1 MKLRLNFILLL
12 AAILFSSPVSA
23 DNPTRIIKGA
33 SVPDRTPA
41 RYVMDCI
48 VNAPYTPEFQ
58 VLDTE
63 SAFGRYAPMSK
74 EEKILKLLGYEQ

>member
-1 MKLRLNFILLL
+1 M

-33 SVPDRTPA
+33 SAPDRTPA
-41 RYVMDCI
+41 WYSMDWI
-48 VNAPYTPEFQ
+48 INAPYTPEFQ

-74 EEKILKLLGYEQ
+74 EEKILKLLGYKQ